1 MKTKEFFEQCNQS
14 MKAGTLLT
22 YSEQMNAFGG
32 DVESAVSDCAKL
44 RSDEDYATRPEMHTD
59 WAMAG
64 SADDFSD
71 DFDDSFKVGS
81 IAIDSNFTD
90 DFDDDFS
97 DTFISQ
103 EIASTDTDS
112 AEVDGAGCLKDL
124 TIHSVQIHVKTLKKD
139 NTIET
144 EIKQFLIKHS
154 SFSDASTDLVKLWN
168 QIYNDNLFSVDDII
182 EKYIKVHYGVWFTDM
197 HVLQEILALGT
208 DFLHQLK
215 FDYRMCSLSDV
226 RFIKE
231 CWCEPWYDSGII
243 NEFALDVNFVPL
255 LIELMK
261 NGKIDANIMMRY
273 RENQEVLLCC
283 LRLLN
288 SDRFI
293 LGEFE
298 KAVNDM
304 CCKQYTESVLS
315 GEKNRMQVIEH
326 RDDFNDIKVKIRA
339 LEGDGKIIDWDL
351 VEKYKDA
358 YYLCDII
365 LASSDG
371 RFNAEFVNEY
381 LLKPLGKFSFISTMY
396 AENAVNVEI
405 APSNFMY
412 AKICTDAENLGLE
425 IHRFETYKGMRG
437 LTCLV
442 CSRYVGSLPETDY
455 RKFMA
460 VLSLDKTLNLIESI
474 NKSEQLI
481 ESYSAFWLTQ
491 LLKHLGLSLFID
503 KNIGDDILF
512 VKFVGSK
519 RRKYYLQVDD
529 FVINQEK
536 FLNLI
541 SGSVSCGM
549 LDKETG
555 IVLSNVSLN
564 SNYHFRCK
572 AKSSLTEWANN
583 CLDKNLQVQYGDDNF
598 IIHINF
604 WKALQSANERA
615 KLHPSRGMKINR
627 SVLNFIKMDTGE
639 YYNYDKMFNYVS
651 GHQEFLGIFMSENA
665 FALLKLFSN
674 AYVYHTVSQVMFMFL
689 YVILLKFSVDKLE
702 LYSEGFTSLDPNKTV
717 LIADGLGIN
726 NTIINYRTVSDS
738 IDNLIEIAQR
748 SKKVILKISEKTINI
763 QIFK

>member
-1 MKTKEFFEQCNQS
+1 MNTQEFFEQCNQS

-22 YSEQMNAFGG
+22 HSEQMNAFGG
-32 DVESAVSDCAKL
+32 DVESAMSDCEKL
-44 RSDEDYATRPEMHTD
+44 KSDEEYANKPEVRTD
-59 WAMAG
+59 GTMTN

-71 DFDDSFKVGS
+71 NFDDSFKEGNV
-81 IAIDSNFTD
+81 AVDSNFAD

-97 DTFISQ
+97 DTFIGQ
-103 EIASTDTDS
+103 ELA
-112 AEVDGAGCLKDL
+112 AVEVDEAECLEDL
-124 TIHSVQIHVKTLKKD
+124 TIHSVQMHVQTLQKD

-154 SFSDASTDLVKLWN
+154 SFSDAGTDLVKLWN
-168 QIYNDNLFSVDDII
+168 QIYNDNLFAVDDII
-182 EKYIKVHYGVWFTDM
+182 EKYIKVRYGVWFTDVQ
-197 HVLQEILALGT
+197 VLQEVLALGT

-226 RFIKE
+226 RFIRE
-231 CWCEPWYDSGII
+231 CWCEPWYDPGII

-255 LIELMK
+255 LIALMK
-261 NGKIDANIMMRY
+261 NGKIDVDIMMRY

-315 GEKNRMQVIEH
+315 GEKNRMKVIEH
-326 RDDFNDIKVKIRA
+326 REDFNDIKVKIRA

-358 YYLCDII
+358 YYLSDII

-371 RFNAEFVNEY
+371 RFNAEFVDKY
-381 LLKPLGKFSFISTMY
+381 LLKPLGKFSFISAMY

-412 AKICTDAENLGLE
+412 AKICTDAGNLGLE
-425 IHRFETYKGMRG
+425 IHRFEAYKGMRG

-442 CSRYVGSLPETDY
+442 CSRYAGNLPETDY

-460 VLSLDKTLNLIESI
+460 VLSLDKTLNLIVSI

-481 ESYSAFWLTQ
+481 ESYSAFWLDQ
-491 LLKHLGLSLFID
+491 LLKHLGLSLLIGR
-503 KNIGDDILF
+503 NIGDDILF
-512 VKFVGSK
+512 VKFVGNK
-519 RRKYYLQVDD
+519 RRKYYLQIDD

-536 FLNLI
+536 FLGLI
-541 SGSVSCGM
+541 SGSISCGI
-549 LDKETG
+549 LDKEKG

-564 SNYHFRCK
+564 SNYHFSCK

-583 CLDKNLQVQYGDDNF
+583 GLDKNLQVQYGDGNF
-598 IIHINF
+598 IMHTNF

-615 KLHPSRGMKINR
+615 KMQQSRGMKLNR
-627 SVLNFIKMDTGE
+627 SVLNFIKMDMGE
-639 YYNYDKMFNYVS
+639 YYNYDKMFNYVA
-651 GHQEFLGIFMSENA
+651 GRQEFLGIFMSENA

-689 YVILLKFSVDKLE
+689 YVVLLKFSATKLE

-726 NTIINYRTVSDS
+726 NTVINYRTVSDS
-738 IDNLIEIAQR
+738 IDNLIEVAQK
-748 SKKVILKISEKTINI
+748 SQKVILRVSEKTINI
-763 QIFK
+763 QVFK